1 MRKKFSAVLESD
13 RAGIIV
19 RCGLWVK
26 HIYTLEFLELGLS
39 VIYRFPQFF
48 FDFDVFLH

>member
-26 HIYTLEFLELGLS
+26 HIYTLEFLELRLS
-39 VIYRFPQFF
+39 VIYLPQFF
-48 FDFDVFLH
+48 FDFNVFLH